1 MRTNSD
7 IRVKEVLLIDQNGK
21 KLGVLPTAEAQRIAS
36 ESNLDLVEVSPH
48 AKPVVCKVMD
58 FGKYLYE
65 LKKQKKDAKKK
76 QKTISIK
83 TIKYRPS
90 TEEGDYQI
98 KFRNLVKFLEEGNK
112 VKVAIWFKGREMQH
126 RDLGMEVLNRIEE
139 ETKEFAVVES
149 KAKLEGRSLGMML
162 APLKKK

>member
-1 MRTNSD
+1 
-7 IRVKEVLLIDQNGK
+7 
-21 KLGVLPTAEAQRIAS
+21 
-36 ESNLDLVEVSPH
+36 
-48 AKPVVCKVMD
+48 MD

-76 QKTISIK
+76 QKKVSVK

-98 KFRNLVKFLEEGNK
+98 KFKNLVKFLEAGDK
-112 VKVAIWFKGREMQH
+112 VKVSIWFKGREMQH
-126 RDLGMEVLNRIEE
+126 RELGLEVLDRIEE

-162 APLKKK
+162 SPLRK